1 MAASPKHRISI
12 YSLTLNTNVL
22 HVRFLLLV
30 PGLLKSAIQVNDVDA
45 DDDEITIIIIH
56 LQFRYTQG
64 KQSIKWHHVHTH
76 SQQAAI

>member
-1 MAASPKHRISI
+1 M
-12 YSLTLNTNVL
+12 L

-56 LQFRYTQG
+56 LQLILHPG
-64 KQSIKWHHVHTH
+64 KAVYQRAPCSHTFTT
-76 SQQAAI
+76 SGNLK